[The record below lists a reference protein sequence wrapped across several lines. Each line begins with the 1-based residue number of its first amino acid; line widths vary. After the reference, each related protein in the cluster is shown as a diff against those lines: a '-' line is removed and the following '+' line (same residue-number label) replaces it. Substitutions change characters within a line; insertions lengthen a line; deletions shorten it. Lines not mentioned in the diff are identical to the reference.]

1 MLLSLLFLIVYFPLS
16 SYTFPNF
23 QFSEKRLDLKYR
35 PSYLVLYFQINFVLS
50 ANQVLLSLANDNP
63 TVEQAF
69 ISINIVSLFFLAL
82 VCLRIKPCLIEWF
95 NWIEF
100 LTIVLG
106 LIWNVGG
113 LVLYL
118 TKQWTACVVACAAA
132 SLITILIVL
141 YIIKKYYFSSDS
153 SKV

>member
-50 ANQVLLSLANDNP
+50 ANKVLLSLANDNP

-69 ISINIVSLFFLAL
+69 ICINIASLLFLAL

-113 LVLYL
+113 LALYL
-118 TKQWTACVVACAAA
+118 TKQWAVCVVVCATI
-132 SLITILIVL
+132 SLLTVFIVL

-153 SKV
+153 GKV